1 MPTVPRI
8 WQPYVMSTCD
18 RTEDRLGRPLGVLRL
33 SLTARCNLS
42 CTYCCPA
49 DDEPNHRLTVQHQI
63 AVIRAACRLGL
74 QSLRLTG
81 GEPLLSDQLE
91 PLLQAI
97 SQARA
102 DPRDPLARL
111 REVALTSN
119 GVLLSRERAKALRQ
133 SGLDRITVSLD
144 AASGEAF
151 VRMAGLPV
159 ASTHLFERVLAGLQ
173 AAIDAGF
180 DPRLGELKINSVI
193 QRHHNDDQLI
203 PLARLARG
211 HGIELRLIEFMDVG
225 HRNHW
230 HQDHV
235 ITAAE
240 MLDQLRQHWSLEPL
254 GRAVG
259 STANRWRFSDG
270 HGQVATIASIS
281 EPFCGDCNRLRV
293 AADGRAFSCLFASE
307 GRDLRPWLQPQLDE
321 DGLTRAM
328 HDLWLA
334 RDDRYSEERGRLS
347 QEQRRQEMAYLGG

>member
-1 MPTVPRI
+1 M
-8 WQPYVMSTCD
+8 
-18 RTEDRLGRPLGVLRL
+18 
-33 SLTARCNLS
+33 
-42 CTYCCPA
+42 
-49 DDEPNHRLTVQHQI
+49 
-63 AVIRAACRLGL
+63 IRAACRLGL

-102 DPRDPLARL
+102 NPRDPLARL
-111 REVALTSN
+111 GEVALTSN
-119 GVLLSRERAKALRQ
+119 GVLLSRERAKALRR

-144 AASGEAF
+144 AANGESF

-159 ASTHLFERVLAGLQ
+159 ASTHLFERVLAGLH

-180 DPRLGELKINSVI
+180 DPSKGELKINSVI
-193 QRHHNDDQLI
+193 QRHHNDDQLV
-203 PLARLARG
+203 PLARLARC

-230 HQDHV
+230 HQDQV
-235 ITAAE
+235 ITASE
-240 MLDQLRQHWSLEPL
+240 MLEVLRQHWPMQPM

-259 STANRWRFSDG
+259 STSSRWRFTDG

-293 AADGRAFSCLFASE
+293 TADGIAFPCLFATQ
-307 GRDLRPWLQPQLDE
+307 GVDLRPWLHPQLDE
-321 DGLTRAM
+321 NGLTRAM
-328 HDLWLA
+328 RDLWLA
-334 RDDRYSEERGRLS
+334 RDDRYSEERGRGS